1 MSDTA
6 DRLADETTLS
16 DSEAKVAALRVE
28 GHSFREIADELDM
41 SPQSANKHW
50 QRAKKKAA
58 TAKASTE
65 IYREIGLVE

>member
-6 DRLADETTLS
+6 DRLANTTLGE
-16 DSEAKVAALRVE
+16 SEAKVASLRVE

-50 QRAKKKAA
+50 QRAKEKAA
-58 TAKASTE
+58 KAKESVAVF
-65 IYREIGLVE
+65 REIGLVE